1 MIKSSSNLWKEP
13 NINSAQNANF
23 GFKEHRG
30 VAQWLAVVGI
40 NSVMIVEEA
49 IALMVP
55 ANIKTKD
62 LLGLFLDL
70 DLFLGQDQRF
80 AAKKDDF
87 EEIIVE
93 IHINSFSK
101 NSKLIYTLL
110 LISII
115 CLQE

>member
-23 GFKEHRG
+23 GWKEHRG

-62 LLGLFLDL
+62 ILCLFLDL
-70 DLFLGQDQRF
+70 ILDLGLFFDQNLRF
-80 AAKKDDF
+80 GAKKDDF

-101 NSKLIYTLL
+101 IQN
-110 LISII
+110 
-115 CLQE
+115 